1 MIEYNKSPTSERLHS
16 ISPQSNESPQKTILI
31 SSFVTLDRRHFSFYV
46 FIRLHSA
53 FTLNTYN
60 THKFTYNN
68 VTRLNKLFNSTV
80 KSSTGIF
87 VYLRKVDKSG
97 TVPTVKTQ
105 NCSYCKPFWLTH
117 TDEERIVIYKL

>member
-16 ISPQSNESPQKTILI
+16 ISPQSNESPKNNSYTV

-46 FIRLHSA
+46 FIRLHCA

-68 VTRLNKLFNSTV
+68 FTCINKSFNSTV
-80 KSSTGIF
+80 KSSIVIF
-87 VYLRKVDKSG
+87 VYLRKVDK
-97 TVPTVKTQ
+97 TVKTQ
-105 NCSYCKPFWLTH
+105 SCSYCKPFSFTH
-117 TDEERIVIYKL
+117 TDEERIVAYKL